1 MKNILLVDDNKKI
14 LELLSS
20 IIPWQESGFCLAGL
34 AADGREAL
42 ELARGTNIDILVTD
56 LKMPVMDGIELI
68 RHFRRIYPN
77 AKILVLSS
85 YNEFNV
91 VREAFKLG
99 SNEYFL
105 KTELNP
111 EVFTQLLNQFAEEI
125 DLDKEE
131 RAFGNLS
138 EVAGHQ
144 ETDNSYRELYV
155 NRHYIKGSLLNQL
168 VHGYLKDDD
177 LMHKDLL
184 SLDIQM
190 TKGFCRVMQISVD
203 NFKSLMKNVWNGDEQ
218 FFSFAVLNIMN
229 EVSRSFISADCFY
242 TSSGE
247 FVVIGYAPQPEP
259 VSGSELFETAFL
271 KLKEALSTYLKVR
284 ISGGLC
290 PLPGDTS
297 SLKKLYEGACSACR
311 SKFIYGQGKLLC
323 GVDAYDKPR
332 IYSIRTAERLE
343 YLRSVLK
350 SMNSELLRH
359 AHEILCLEKWEVDIK
374 EYGEVTR
381 LFEKYLIVI
390 DEFADVNGMTEVC
403 GSYLSRFDDNS
414 YDTWSVEQLNQWL
427 MNLLNVIAGQFVT
440 YNDTVSRVIWY
451 VRDHYAQNISLQSV
465 AEEVGMNRFQL
476 SRLIKKEL
484 GVTFPEYLN
493 SIRLDKAKELIT
505 ENRYKLYEVAEKCG
519 YSNFE
524 HFSRLFKKVTG
535 SSPKEWERRVAGKEN
550 E

>member
-1 MKNILLVDDNKKI
+1 MKKILLVDDNKKI
-14 LELLSS
+14 LELLRS

-34 AADGREAL
+34 AADGGEAL
-42 ELARGTNIDILVTD
+42 KLARETNIDILITD

-68 RHFRRIYPN
+68 RRFREIYPS

-85 YNEFNV
+85 YNEFHV

-99 SNEYFL
+99 SDEYFL

-111 EVFTQLLNQFAEEI
+111 EVFVQLLNQFAEEI
-125 DLDKEE
+125 DSDKEE
-131 RAFGNLS
+131 RAFGNFS
-138 EVAGHQ
+138 D
-144 ETDNSYRELYV
+144 ETIAYGGKHDSYRELYV
-155 NRHYIKGSLLNQL
+155 NRHHIKGSLLNQL
-168 VHGYLKDDD
+168 VRGYLREDD
-177 LMHKDLL
+177 LLNKDLS
-184 SLDIQM
+184 SLDIHM
-190 TKGFCRVMQISVD
+190 TKGFSRVMQISVD
-203 NFKSLMKNVWNGDEQ
+203 NFNSLMKNVWNGDEP

-229 EVSRSFISADCFY
+229 EVSRGFISADCFY

-247 FVVIGYAPQPEP
+247 FVVMCYAPRPEP
-259 VSGSELFETAFL
+259 ITGMELFETVFNQL
-271 KLKEALSTYLKVR
+271 KQALSTYLKVK

-290 PLPGDTS
+290 ALPGETS
-297 SLKKLYEGACSACR
+297 GLKGLYESACSACR

-323 GVDAYDKPR
+323 GVDLYDKPR
-332 IYSIRTAERLE
+332 VQSIRTTERID

-350 SMNSELLRH
+350 SMNSELLCH

-403 GSYLSRFDDNS
+403 SSHLSRFDDNN

-427 MNLLNVIAGQFVT
+427 INLLNTIASQFFT
-440 YNDTVSRVIWY
+440 YNDIVSKVIRY
-451 VRDHYAQNISLQSV
+451 VREHYDQSISLQSV
-465 AEEVGMNRFQL
+465 AEEVGMNRSQL

-493 SIRLDKAKELIT
+493 NIRLDKAKELIA
-505 ENRYKLYEVAEKCG
+505 ESRYKLYEVAEKCG

-535 SSPKEWERRVAGKEN
+535 SSPKEWELKLQAKQD
-550 E
+550 